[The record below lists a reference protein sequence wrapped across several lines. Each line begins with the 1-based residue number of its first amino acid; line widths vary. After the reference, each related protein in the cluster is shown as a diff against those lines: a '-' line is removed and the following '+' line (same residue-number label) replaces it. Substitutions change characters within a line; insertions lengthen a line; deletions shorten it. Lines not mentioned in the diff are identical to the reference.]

1 MTECA
6 RCGDCCTDFP
16 LNTPERADI
25 WGRKMLALIGR
36 GGDGWHFKARER
48 KMWAWMA
55 NLIVVDGPVRKEP
68 TAEAAAG
75 GKKPYWQWRYRCPV
89 FNEQTRLCGDHTNR
103 PELCVRFPW
112 YGQEPEAGDYKH
124 LSPRCS
130 FVADDPSVT
139 MLPIVEVRHGR
150 ADRGPEAL
158 RHSAA

>member
-1 MTECA
+1 M
-6 RCGDCCTDFP
+6 CGDCCTSFP

-25 WGRKMLALIGR
+25 WGKKMLALIGR
-36 GGDGWHFKARER
+36 GGAGWHFTGATR

-55 NLIVVDGPVRKEP
+55 NLEIVSGPEWVTSKDGKS
-68 TAEAAAG
+68 
-75 GKKPYWQWRYRCPV
+75 YWRWFYRCPV
-89 FNEQTRLCGDHTNR
+89 FDDQTRMCGDHTNR
-103 PELCVRFPW
+103 PALCRRYPW
-112 YGQEPEAGDYKH
+112 YGREPEAGDYRT

-130 FVADDPSVT
+130 FIADDPSVK